1 MYSNSRVI
9 NDAMQHDC
17 HSTWLTFLH
26 FVNFMRRVDV
36 DELRYSKL
44 DPDRIDSSSVTPPS
58 RLSALGQSWGA
69 AMRKGMTK
77 RRRREGIDEDE
88 MMSS

>member
-1 MYSNSRVI
+1 
-9 NDAMQHDC
+9 MQHDC

-44 DPDRIDSSSVTPPS
+44 DPDRIDSSSVTPPPS

-69 AMRKGMTK
+69 AKRKGMTK

>member
-44 DPDRIDSSSVTPPS
+44 DPDRIDSSSVTPPPS
-58 RLSALGQSWGA
+58 VFRLLAKLGERQ
-69 AMRKGMTK
+69 
-77 RRRREGIDEDE
+77 REKE
-88 MMSS
+88 